1 MTERPDVSAEAA
13 VSCAMCRAEVPLSV
27 AAAGEAGDY
36 VRYFCG
42 LDCFAAWRRKG
53 SEQGSADAGKR
64 RE

>member
-1 MTERPDVSAEAA
+1 MTGRPGDSAEAT

-27 AAAGEAGDY
+27 AVAGEAGDY

-42 LDCFAAWRRKG
+42 LDCFAAWK
-53 SEQGSADAGKR
+53 EQGAARGSADSGKP

>member
-1 MTERPDVSAEAA
+1 MTGRTDA
-13 VSCAMCRAEVPLSV
+13 CATATVACATCRAEVPLSV

-42 LDCFAAWRRKG
+42 LDCFAAWRQKDA
-53 SEQGSADAGKR
+53 EQGEADAGKR

>member
-1 MTERPDVSAEAA
+1 MTGRTDASARAT
-13 VSCAMCRAEVPLSV
+13 VPCATCRAEVPLSV

-42 LDCFAAWRRKG
+42 LDCFAAWK
-53 SEQGSADAGKR
+53 EQGAARGSADSGKR

>member
-1 MTERPDVSAEAA
+1 MTGRTDASARAT
-13 VSCAMCRAEVPLSV
+13 VPCATCRAEVPLSV

-42 LDCFAAWRRKG
+42 LDCFAAWRQKDA
-53 SEQGSADAGKR
+53 EQCSTDAGKR